1 MYGGIRNWKILGE
14 DKVVKVCRSRP
25 LFSLENIFNLK
36 PRKYKKK
43 YMVYCT
49 AFECTQF
56 SEKALVMLL
65 DFR

>member
-14 DKVVKVCRSRP
+14 DKVVKVCQSRQ

-36 PRKYKKK
+36 PRK